1 MLSEGQKRVS
11 IAESPDLR
19 GYVDWELIDDKT
31 GKVVRRGKRR
41 LRLLPPSLY
50 TRLPFFIRRRFPLG
64 SENAIVDD
72 GRNQLANAMIGTTV
86 TFPEYMAVGTG
97 TNLVASSDTDLQTIS
112 QYDGSND
119 AKIASGKS
127 LFGNFTS
134 RLSTQFLTT
143 EANVNIRELG
153 LFDAANAGKMWARV
167 NVVINKTS
175 SQRLNVFWYIV
186 FERRSSL
193 AIKTGS
199 SIGATGTSTANTVS
213 TLTFVS
219 AVTVM
224 RIFNNTG
231 GIVYIRLNDAL
242 DGTTPTNYDYKLA
255 DQDEFELLNEEISI
269 STLSI
274 LATTTFTMPH
284 NTFVARGW

>member
-1 MLSEGQKRVS
+1 MSRVS

-31 GKVVRRGKRR
+31 GRIVRRGKRR
-41 LRLLPPSLY
+41 LRFLSPSLY
-50 TRLPFFIRRRFPLG
+50 TKLPRFIRTKFPLG
-64 SENAIVDD
+64 DQNAIVDG
-72 GRNQLANAMIGTTV
+72 GRNRLADAMIGTAT
-86 TFPEYMAVGTG
+86 TFPEYIAVGTG
-97 TNLVASSDTDLQTIS
+97 SNLVASSDTDLQTLS

-134 RLSTQFLTT
+134 RISTQFLTT

-153 LFDAANAGKMWARV
+153 LFDAANSGNLWARV

-175 SQRLNVFWYIV
+175 TQRLNVFWYIV

-199 SIGATGTSTANTVS
+199 SVGATGALTANTVG
-213 TLTFVS
+213 TLTFAS
-219 AVTVM
+219 AVTIL
-224 RIFNNTG
+224 RFFNNTG
-231 GIVYIRLNDAL
+231 GIVYVRINDAL
-242 DGTTPTNYDYKLA
+242 ESATPTNYDFKLA
-255 DQDEFELLNEEISI
+255 DQDEISLLGEEISI
-269 STLSI
+269 SILSVLSTI
-274 LATTTFTMPH
+274 GVTMPA
-284 NTFVARGW
+284 NTLIARGW